1 MILES
6 RNRIVPISK
15 TNIHQQTAVMFG
27 KDYIEKLKTEKYPID
42 EYKIPTYRDV
52 MDKCIPKKS
61 HVHVSLAVQI

>member
-42 EYKIPTYRDV
+42 DYKIPTYREV
-52 MDKCIPKKS
+52 MDKSIPKKS
-61 HVHVSLAVQI
+61 HVHVS

>member
-6 RNRIVPISK
+6 RDCKVPIPK
-15 TNIHQQTAVMFG
+15 TNIHQQSAVMFG

-42 EYKIPTYRDV
+42 QYEIPTYREV
-52 MDKCIPKKS
+52 MGQCIPEQS